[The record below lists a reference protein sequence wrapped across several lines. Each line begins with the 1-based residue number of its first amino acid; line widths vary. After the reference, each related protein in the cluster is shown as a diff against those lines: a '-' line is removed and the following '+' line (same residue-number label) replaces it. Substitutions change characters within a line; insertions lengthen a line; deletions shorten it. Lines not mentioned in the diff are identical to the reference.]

1 MKALLAKVH
10 GFVSR
15 IELRPWAAS
24 AWAWIMWALG
34 GARDGIK
41 AFFQSS
47 PVIKA
52 GIGLVILFTLIGV
65 GLGAFIAGHGA
76 GAKSEHGAVVS
87 AENARKAAV
96 EDAGK
101 KSARITALEKEL
113 QDATTKPAMAD
124 ASPVASLSAIGPKRP
139 RVKPVAA
146 SPQGW
151 TMPQLWPIGDMFK

>member
-24 AWAWIMWALG
+24 VWAWIVWAIG
-34 GARDGIK
+34 GARDGTK

-65 GLGAFIAGHGA
+65 GLGAFVAGHGA
-76 GAKSEHGAVVS
+76 GARSEHGAVVS

-101 KSARITALEKEL
+101 KASRIAVLEKEL
-113 QDATTKPAMAD
+113 EDATRKPDAPD

-146 SPQGW
+146 PPLGW
-151 TMPQLWPIGDMFK
+151 TMPKLWPIGDIFK